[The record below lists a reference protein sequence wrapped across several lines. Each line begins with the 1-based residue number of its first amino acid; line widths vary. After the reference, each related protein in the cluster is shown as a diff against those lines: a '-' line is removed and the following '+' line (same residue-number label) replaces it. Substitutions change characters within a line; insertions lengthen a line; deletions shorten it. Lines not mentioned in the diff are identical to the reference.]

1 MGSAL
6 RKIKDDWHLVEQPV
20 AIFSARGWSQWR
32 RSKHLENP
40 VMQLK
45 DVDGTRAGILE
56 SLALL
61 LALQGSWTWAETQVY
76 KSTDAKGQ
84 VTYGDKPTP
93 GAVVV
98 EDMGVTAPDPAI
110 SEEERQKRI
119 SNIVETT
126 NRLRDD
132 RLLREKAQADA
143 RPLPAP
149 PPPGIP
155 GPDYGPEFMGY
166 APQIIGYPGYRRYV
180 HPHRGVPFDIG
191 IHGNRDHH
199 GATAGHYRDHRPN
212 ADYQDLHP
220 TRGEAEP
227 RTPYRAPRLLRN
239 PRP

>member
-1 MGSAL
+1 MPY
-6 RKIKDDWHLVEQPV
+6 R
-20 AIFSARGWSQWR
+20 
-32 RSKHLENP
+32 N
-40 VMQLK
+40 
-45 DVDGTRAGILE
+45 VDGMRAGILE

-76 KSTDAKGQ
+76 KSTDAKGR
-84 VTYGDKPTP
+84 VTYGDKPSP

-98 EDMGVTAPDPAI
+98 EDMGITASDPAI

-119 SNIVETT
+119 DNMAETT

-149 PPPGIP
+149 PPPTIP

-166 APQIIGYPGYRRYV
+166 APQILGYPGYRRYV
-180 HPHRGVPFDIG
+180 HPHRGVPFDVD
-191 IHGNRDHH
+191 IHGNRDRHRH
-199 GATAGHYRDHRPN
+199 GATAGRYHGHGPN
-212 ADYQDLHP
+212 ADGGDDLHP

>member
-1 MGSAL
+1 MEDEPDPAG
-6 RKIKDDWHLVEQPV
+6 QPV

-40 VMQLK
+40 VMRYRN
-45 DVDGTRAGILE
+45 VDGMRAGILE

-76 KSTDAKGQ
+76 KSTDAKGR

-98 EDMGVTAPDPAI
+98 EDMGITAPDPAI

-119 SNIVETT
+119 DNIVETT

-143 RPLPAP
+143 RPPAP
-149 PPPGIP
+149 PPPTIP

-166 APQIIGYPGYRRYV
+166 APQILGYPGYRRYV
-180 HPHRGVPFDIG
+180 HPHRGVPFG
-191 IHGNRDHH
+191 GNIHGKD
-199 GATAGHYRDHRPN
+199 GHYQHRIP
-212 ADYQDLHP
+212 ARHHRGHEPSPDYHDLHP

>member
-1 MGSAL
+1 M
-6 RKIKDDWHLVEQPV
+6 RY
-20 AIFSARGWSQWR
+20 R
-32 RSKHLENP
+32 N
-40 VMQLK
+40 
-45 DVDGTRAGILE
+45 VDGMRAGILE

-76 KSTDAKGQ
+76 KSTDAKGR

-98 EDMGVTAPDPAI
+98 EDMGITAPDPAI

-119 SNIVETT
+119 DNIAETT

-143 RPLPAP
+143 RPPAP
-149 PPPGIP
+149 PPPTIP
-155 GPDYGPEFMGY
+155 GPDYGPEFTGY
-166 APQIIGYPGYRRYV
+166 APQILGYPGYRRYV
-180 HPHRGVPFDIG
+180 HPHRGVPFNGD
-191 IHGNRDHH
+191 IHGKDGHYQHRVPARHHRGHEPNPDHH
-199 GATAGHYRDHRPN
+199 
-212 ADYQDLHP
+212 DLHQ

>member
-1 MGSAL
+1 MEDERHPVG
-6 RKIKDDWHLVEQPV
+6 QPV

-40 VMQLK
+40 VMRYRN
-45 DVDGTRAGILE
+45 VDGMRAGILE

-76 KSTDAKGQ
+76 KSTDAKGR

-93 GAVVV
+93 GAVMV
-98 EDMGVTAPDPAI
+98 EDMGITAPDPAI

-119 SNIVETT
+119 DNIAETT

-143 RPLPAP
+143 RPLPAMP
-149 PPPGIP
+149 SPTIP
-155 GPDYGPEFMGY
+155 GPDYGPEFTGY
-166 APQIIGYPGYRRYV
+166 APQILGYPGYRRYV
-180 HPHRGVPFDIG
+180 HPHRGVPFG
-191 IHGNRDHH
+191 GNIHGRD
-199 GATAGHYRDHRPN
+199 GHYQHRAPARHHRGHEPN
-212 ADYQDLHP
+212 PDYHRLHP